1 MTMIIKFH
9 LEAKKEFKQAA
20 IRIKKVAIK
29 YFKWLEEKNLKK
41 LKKVNQEKIKR
52 QEKRENKKINNL
64 YLYAFKRII
73 IYLLN
78 ENGITGN

>member
-1 MTMIIKFH
+1 M
-9 LEAKKEFKQAA
+9 
-20 IRIKKVAIK
+20 VGG
-29 YFKWLEEKNLKK
+29 KNLKK

-64 YLYAFKRII
+64 CLYAFKRII

-78 ENGITGN
+78 ENGITRN